1 MLICKYMEKIQLLAF
16 LTIQGI
22 GAASGIVFHNN
33 SLFIVSDNSGYLFEQ
48 KLDKSPLIKH
58 SLIKDASVNIE
69 KKRKPDFEAITL
81 KENELHV
88 FGSGSTINRNKKVI
102 YNLNTK
108 EVQEIDFSS
117 TYEGLKSKFKMS
129 DDDLNIEGA
138 LYNNET
144 LFLFQRGNG
153 LTAKNGVFKISTDN
167 QYEFFQISLP
177 KIKHVET
184 SFTDA
189 ILIENKIYFLAAAE
203 DTISTYEDGEVLGT
217 IMGIMNTET
226 FELEKHIQ
234 LSPTHKLEGLTLF
247 EKQGNQLTFLLCEDN
262 DTEDLNATIYKLVL
276 NVK

>member
-1 MLICKYMEKIQLLAF
+1 MEKIQLLAF

-48 KLDKSPLIKH
+48 KLDKSSLIKH
-58 SLIKDASVNIE
+58 SLIEDTSVNIE
-69 KKRKPDFEAITL
+69 KKRKPDFETITL

-88 FGSGSTINRNKKVI
+88 FGSGSTINRNKKII

-108 EVQEIDFSS
+108 EIQEVDFSS

-138 LYNNET
+138 LYINET

-153 LTAKNGVFKISTDN
+153 LTAKNGVFKISTNN
-167 QYEFFQISLP
+167 QYEFFPISLP

-217 IMGIMNTET
+217 IMGIMNPET
-226 FELEKHIQ
+226 FEVEKHIQ

-247 EKQGNQLTFLLCEDN
+247 EKQGKQMTFLLCEDN
-262 DTEDLNATIYKLVL
+262 DTEDLNATIYKLEINL
-276 NVK
+276 ISNK

>member
-1 MLICKYMEKIQLLAF
+1 MEKIQLLTF

-48 KLDKSPLIKH
+48 KIDSQHLIKH
-58 SLIKDASVNIE
+58 ALVAGTSVNIE

-88 FGSGSTINRNKKVI
+88 FGSGSTSNRNKKVVFDI
-102 YNLNTK
+102 DSKKIT
-108 EVQEIDFSS
+108 EIDFSE
-117 TYEGLKSKFKMS
+117 TYSDLKKVAHFT

-138 LYNNET
+138 LYHQDH

-153 LTAKNGVFKISTDN
+153 LTAKNGIFKIYNSTIK
-167 QYEFFQISLP
+167 FHPITLP

-189 ILIENKIYFLAAAE
+189 ILIGDKIYFLAAAE

-217 IMGIMNTET
+217 IMGIMNVAT
-226 FELEKHIQ
+226 LEIEKTIQ

-247 EKQGNQLTFLLCEDN
+247 KKTEKELTFLLCEDN
-262 DTEDLNATIYKLVL
+262 DTEDLNATIYK
-276 NVK
+276 VKIKN